1 MKAIKNGFVML
12 VFFLLAGK
20 LYAQDL
26 NSKGLSVHTYL
37 GLYYEGEE
45 IKTYDVNEIY
55 NVSFTD
61 GYLIHNILSD
71 GIVSDSQIYKV
82 TNVQRKVTDGTNT
95 FTFKATSGVS
105 GSIYTYEIYME
116 DEQNVTL
123 KLIQP
128 DGSSSVYMGSFNILK
143 TYKQ

>member
-1 MKAIKNGFVML
+1 ML